1 MLSVVIAT
9 QDSERTLLPTLAA
22 LVPGAAAG
30 IVRDVIVADAGSR
43 DATLAVADVAGC
55 RVLSSNA
62 GRGVRLKDAA
72 GAARGRW
79 LLFLQPGIVPE
90 AGWVGETR
98 RFIEE
103 AEIDGRAES
112 RAAAFRAAP
121 ATPRPTL
128 SEAFAIL
135 CAALGPTLSEAFAI
149 LCAALGV
156 PNDGNHGLV
165 IAKAL
170 YAALGGHRD
179 VDEPERDLVRRLG
192 RHRVALLRCRA
203 AYTDT

>member
-9 QDSERTLLPTLAA
+9 QDSERALLPTLAA
-22 LVPGAAAG
+22 LVAGAAAG

-43 DATLAVADVAGC
+43 DATLEVAEVAGC

-62 GRGVRLKDAA
+62 PRGVRLKDAA

-90 AGWVGETR
+90 GGWVGETR

-103 AEIDGRAES
+103 AELDGRGAS
-112 RAAAFRAAP
+112 RAATFPAAP
-121 ATPRPTL
+121 ATTRPTL
-128 SEAFAIL
+128 SEAFAML
-135 CAALGPTLSEAFAI
+135 CAALGAPSH
-149 LCAALGV
+149 
-156 PNDGNHGLV
+156 GNHGLV
-165 IAKAL
+165 IAKTL

-179 VDEPERDLVRRLG
+179 VGDPERDLVRRLG
-192 RHRVALLRCRA
+192 RRRMVLLRCRA
-203 AYTDT
+203 ENKNT

>member
-135 CAALGPTLSEAFAI
+135 CAALG
-149 LCAALGV
+149 V